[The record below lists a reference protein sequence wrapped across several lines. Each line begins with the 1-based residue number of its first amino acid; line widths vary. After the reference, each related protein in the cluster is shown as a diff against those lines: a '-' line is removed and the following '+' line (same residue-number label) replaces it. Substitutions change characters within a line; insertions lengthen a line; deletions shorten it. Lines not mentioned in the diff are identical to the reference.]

1 MQICTLMP
9 TMLRKLLKD
18 LSMDSVYD
26 EEVLNVGGEE
36 GQDVPGPAAVQVVA
50 LQLAPQ
56 QDSYSIRRFVFVNNI
71 NPIH

>member
-1 MQICTLMP
+1 MYFDADDV
-9 TMLRKLLKD
+9 KKAVED

-56 QDSYSIRRFVFVNNI
+56 QDSYSIRRFVFINNI
-71 NPIH
+71 NPIY

>member
-1 MQICTLMP
+1 MHFDADDV
-9 TMLRKLLKD
+9 KKAVKD

-50 LQLAPQ
+50 LQLAP
-56 QDSYSIRRFVFVNNI
+56 
-71 NPIH
+71 

>member
-1 MQICTLMP
+1 MYFDADDV
-9 TMLRKLLKD
+9 KKAVKH

-50 LQLAPQ
+50 LQLAP
-56 QDSYSIRRFVFVNNI
+56 
-71 NPIH
+71 